1 MKLLIIISRLMILKV
16 LFLFIKTLVPRLN
29 TIPFLMDDYYIY
41 LVSSSFNLLINE
53 NDKSINNGNYIKW
66 IHFIID

>member
-1 MKLLIIISRLMILKV
+1 MILKV